1 MVKKKDQIAYGD
13 NHKTVYCDHLVR
25 FGFGPVVSKLDF
37 GTINDID
44 SGNEQV
50 SIQTTIIIPT
60 PNLIDVIPLL
70 NDQSKKPEVRGEI
83 ISKLKEMISN
93 LEEEKEWL
101 NRVWNK
107 FKYHLP

>member
-70 NDQSKKPEVRGEI
+70 NDQSKKSEESPSRFTKTTLKKTKSSLRA
-83 ISKLKEMISN
+83 SKDKAI
-93 LEEEKEWL
+93 
-101 NRVWNK
+101 R
-107 FKYHLP
+107 

>member
-1 MVKKKDQIAYGD
+1 MVKKKGPIEYSE

-37 GTINDID
+37 GIINDID
-44 SGNEQV
+44 SGDERV

-70 NDQSKKPEVRGEI
+70 HDQSKNPEVRNDI
-83 ISKLKEMISN
+83 ISKLSEIISS
-93 LEEEKEWL
+93 LEEE
-101 NRVWNK
+101 N
-107 FKYHLP
+107 HGD